1 LLINAF
7 GNLSDGYISWSVLT
21 SNIRSLL

>member
-1 LLINAF
+1 VLINAF
-7 GNLSDGYISWSVLT
+7 QNLSDGYISWSVLT